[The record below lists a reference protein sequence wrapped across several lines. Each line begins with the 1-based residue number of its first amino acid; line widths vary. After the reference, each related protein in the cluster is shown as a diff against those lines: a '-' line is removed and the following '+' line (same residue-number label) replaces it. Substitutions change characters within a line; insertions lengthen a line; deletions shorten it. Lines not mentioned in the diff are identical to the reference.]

1 MWRETFLF
9 GVLPRLLRSAS
20 SWISLVHG
28 LRSRS
33 SALLLLGDDWRG
45 SGYARFAEGR
55 MMRYRAASAS
65 SPLLRWQIPEL
76 KSAAEPV
83 AMPLA
88 TADGIESDVCPA
100 GEQNSPGLD
109 ETPISVSVS
118 AQIEKGYNEG
128 WQRGFAD
135 GQERGYADGVET
147 GARAAEE
154 ALAEQARRLAAIV
167 ARLEAPIAELE
178 RPVEEAVAALALEV
192 ARCVIG
198 NETSRSREYLVR
210 LIREAVAKVP
220 IEMGSL
226 KVILNAADLEVI
238 RALAPELESGKASL
252 TVDDAIAPGDCLVV
266 TDSQGA
272 PIKDM
277 RWRPRSGE
285 GMSQVDLSLAARWR
299 DVMLAL
305 FEEEDK

>member
-1 MWRETFLF
+1 
-9 GVLPRLLRSAS
+9 
-20 SWISLVHG
+20 
-28 LRSRS
+28 
-33 SALLLLGDDWRG
+33 
-45 SGYARFAEGR
+45 
-55 MMRYRAASAS
+55 MMSHPAASAS

-76 KSAAEPV
+76 DHAAEPV
-83 AMPLA
+83 TTPL
-88 TADGIESDVCPA
+88 TSADGIESDVCPA
-100 GEQNSPGLD
+100 DEQNSAGLD
-109 ETPISVSVS
+109 ETPISSSVS
-118 AQIEKGYNEG
+118 PQIEKGYDEG
-128 WQRGFAD
+128 WQRGFAE
-135 GQERGYADGVET
+135 GKKRGYADGMDAGT
-147 GARAAEE
+147 KAAE
-154 ALAEQARRLAAIV
+154 ATLAEQAQRLAAIL
-167 ARLEAPIAELE
+167 AQLEAPIAELE

-226 KVILNAADLEVI
+226 KVILNSADLGVI
-238 RALAPELESGKASL
+238 RALAPEIENGNASL
-252 TVDDAIAPGDCLVV
+252 VADDATAPGDCLVV

-299 DVMLAL
+299 AVMLAL